1 MCNPRSDSALPRQD
15 KQRIHWQAGRL
26 ARGSVGD
33 IAVVDEKYFQSS
45 MANIRGIY
53 QEIYAAICGEFGKDE
68 KIAAVLSEI

>member
-1 MCNPRSDSALPRQD
+1 
-15 KQRIHWQAGRL
+15 
-26 ARGSVGD
+26 
-33 IAVVDEKYFQSS
+33 